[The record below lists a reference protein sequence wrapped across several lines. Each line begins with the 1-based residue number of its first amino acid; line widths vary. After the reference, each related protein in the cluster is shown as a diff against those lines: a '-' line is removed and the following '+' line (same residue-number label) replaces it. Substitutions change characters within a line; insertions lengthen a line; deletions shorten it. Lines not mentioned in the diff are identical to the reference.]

1 MRLLT
6 LAALLTGLL
15 GGIVLAPAVRAEG
28 ILMARSAVSFD
39 EALPALTRIIEEHGY
54 SVAHIQKCDGG
65 LRGFGYQTD
74 KYRVVF
80 FGKLDEVRDLT
91 RRHLDLAPFLPLKM
105 AIFAE
110 RDETVLSIVN
120 PRALGAFYSDPEL
133 KTQLDRWESDMRS
146 VLQEMRALR
155 PAGTTAG
162 R

>member
-1 MRLLT
+1 MRNLKTVAVFAGMLIFVLPT
-6 LAALLTGLL
+6 L
-15 GGIVLAPAVRAEG
+15 PVRAEG

-39 EALPALTRIIEEHGY
+39 EALPALTRSIEEHGY

-80 FGKLDEVRDLT
+80 FGKLDEVRELT
-91 RRHLDLAPFLPLKM
+91 RRHVELAPFLPLKM

-110 RDETVLSIVN
+110 REETVLSIVN
-120 PRALGAFYSDPEL
+120 PKALAVFYDEPAL
-133 KTQLDRWESDMRS
+133 RTQFDRWESDIRS
-146 VLQEMRALR
+146 VLKEMRSLQ
-155 PAGTTAG
+155 PAGTTAE